1 MPHQPT
7 PNDPEYHETTAP
19 SNPPNAVL
27 RPRVRRMAVW
37 TYIGILVAFF
47 VVVGAAFLLV
57 AGTDNRR
64 VPGADDVGT
73 EPNAVGTSGQRV
85 PRDGSPGGFDPSPTP
100 DSTRDELEF
109 RGAGER
115 RQGPMPGL
123 SGLRNQSGDQAI
135 GRAIALRNVEVER
148 VAGTTFWI
156 RDGDHRASVVTAGGM
171 PTVREGQ
178 HVDLRG
184 TIEATGQETRI
195 RATRI
200 DVK

>member
-1 MPHQPT
+1 VL
-7 PNDPEYHETTAP
+7 
-19 SNPPNAVL
+19 NPG
-27 RPRVRRMAVW
+27 VRRMAVW
-37 TYIGILVAFF
+37 TYLGILVAFF
-47 VVVGAAFLLV
+47 LVIGAAFLLLS
-57 AGTDNRR
+57 GTGRT
-64 VPGADDVGT
+64 PGIDDAGT
-73 EPNAVGTSGQRV
+73 EPNAVGTSGERV
-85 PRDGSPGGFDPSPTP
+85 SRDRSPGGYDPAPTP

-115 RQGPMPGL
+115 PRGPMPGL

-135 GRAIALRNVEVER
+135 GQAIALRNVEVER

-171 PTVREGQ
+171 PTVRAGQ
-178 HVDLRG
+178 RVDVTG